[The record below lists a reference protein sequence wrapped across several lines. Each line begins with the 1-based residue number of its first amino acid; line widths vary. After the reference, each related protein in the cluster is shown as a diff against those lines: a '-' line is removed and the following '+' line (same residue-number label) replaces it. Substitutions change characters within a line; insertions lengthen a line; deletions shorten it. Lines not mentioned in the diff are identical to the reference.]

1 MDMVKGWVDSVQSD
15 PGFAMA
21 HSVCHMAGVIVI
33 IFTRAI
39 INFNPSH
46 HRPSSCSVVRTS

>member
-33 IFTRAI
+33 IFTWATDPPVAQWLEHL
-39 INFNPSH
+39 N
-46 HRPSSCSVVRTS
+46 